1 MKENLTS
8 CKRKK
13 INKQFSNHLKKVQVF
28 QSNDD
33 WETWLFLRRQML
45 FDRANIIFIPKS
57 ETKNKKHIEVKESYL
72 ASNKLFPYT
81 GFEVREKSC

>member
-13 INKQFSNHLKKVQVF
+13 INKQVSNHLKKVQVF
-28 QSNDD
+28 QSTDD
-33 WETWLFLRRQML
+33 WETWLFLRWQML

-57 ETKNKKHIEVKESYL
+57 EKVKQKIKNK
-72 ASNKLFPYT
+72 
-81 GFEVREKSC
+81 

>member
-28 QSNDD
+28 QSTDD
-33 WETWLFLRRQML
+33 WETWLFLRRHMFL
-45 FDRANIIFIPKS
+45 DRANSLFIPKS
-57 ETKNKKHIEVKESYL
+57 EKVKQKIKNI
-72 ASNKLFPYT
+72 
-81 GFEVREKSC
+81 

>member
-13 INKQFSNHLKKVQVF
+13 IIKQFSNHLKKVQVF

-45 FDRANIIFIPKS
+45 FDRENVIFIPKS
-57 ETKNKKHIEVKESYL
+57 EKVKQKIKNI
-72 ASNKLFPYT
+72 
-81 GFEVREKSC
+81 

>member
-28 QSNDD
+28 QSTDD
-33 WETWLFLRRQML
+33 WETWLFLRRHML
-45 FDRANIIFIPKS
+45 FNRANIIFIPKS
-57 ETKNKKHIEVKESYL
+57 VKV
-72 ASNKLFPYT
+72 KQ
-81 GFEVREKSC
+81 KI

>member
-8 CKRKK
+8 YKRKK

-57 ETKNKKHIEVKESYL
+57 EKVKQKIKNI
-72 ASNKLFPYT
+72 
-81 GFEVREKSC
+81 